1 MLIRILAY
9 EKMNDLKFWIK
20 AVKSGRARVDRH
32 NGTLL
37 VVSVAAQLQMLL
49 LRLMSQSYSCTSK
62 HYIIIKK

>member
-1 MLIRILAY
+1 MTS
-9 EKMNDLKFWIK
+9 KMFWIK
-20 AVKSGRARVDRH
+20 AVKSGRARVDHH

-49 LRLMSQSYSCTSK
+49 WRLMSQSYSCTSK